1 MDEQQLERLAAELGR
16 ERADGI
22 DPEATAQ
29 AVLRRLRTEPASEP
43 WWRRAGSWP
52 RRHMLQAAAAA
63 AILLATTF
71 GVLRLAAPGNG
82 LGAYAGPAELEEL
95 AATELV
101 EVLDSLEI
109 EAPVYELVEVSLYDL
124 SESELSALL
133 EELEG

>member
-1 MDEQQLERLAAELGR
+1 MDEQQLERLAGQLGR
-16 ERADGI
+16 ERAAAV

-29 AVLRRLRTEPASEP
+29 AVLRRLRTEPATEP
-43 WWRRAGSWP
+43 WWRRAGQWP
-52 RRHMLQAAAAA
+52 RRHVLQVAAAA
-63 AILLATTF
+63 AILLVASF
-71 GVLRLAAPGNG
+71 GVRELVGPGG
-82 LGAYAGPAELEEL
+82 SGGAHAGPAELQEL

-101 EVLDSLEI
+101 EVLDSLEF